1 MNISNNVDDM
11 LGFDPA
17 VELNA
22 FRDAL
27 LQLFEEGGTSPRDVP
42 VTVLASTIMPID
54 ILDTGTDLVVLAN
67 MPGVKT
73 DHLTISLK
81 GDSLM
86 LKGDLTPMRNE
97 DSASY
102 LRHERRATA
111 YTRSLT
117 LLLPVDADRAEA
129 HLHDGVLTLI
139 LPKSESVPPKTIKI
153 TASEVSQSGETSAQA
168 APHV

>member
-1 MNISNNVDDM
+1 MTISNDIDDM

-17 VELNA
+17 GELNA

-42 VTVLASTIMPID
+42 VTVLASTIVPVD
-54 ILDTGTDLVVLAN
+54 ILDTGTDLVVRAN

-73 DHLTISLK
+73 EHLTISLK
-81 GDSLM
+81 GDNLI
-86 LKGDLTPMRNE
+86 LKGDVTKMSDE

-102 LRHERRATA
+102 LRHERRATV

-117 LLLPVDADRAEA
+117 LPLPVDADRAEA
-129 HLHDGVLTLI
+129 HLRDGVLTLI
-139 LPKSESVPPKTIKI
+139 LPKSERVPPKTIKI
-153 TASEVSQSGETSAQA
+153 TASEVSQPGETSTQA
-168 APHV
+168 TPHV